1 VRLVCR
7 IVVAVTLQGLFA
19 LPGCKEQNHFA
30 PPPPPRVAV
39 AVPVQRTVPLYLEV
53 SGTVAAA
60 NSVDLMARVEG
71 FLQDI
76 SYTDGDEVKK
86 GQILFTIEP
95 QSYQAKLQQAQA
107 AEAGAQA
114 QLSQT
119 DAEYR
124 RQAQLGRTDASSQS
138 TVDQALMQRDTA
150 KASVQQAQ
158 ANTVLS
164 AIDYSYTR
172 VMAPFDGIATAH
184 LVSVGTLVG
193 SGTPTKL
200 ASVVQLDP
208 VYVNFNV
215 TEQDVLRIRGE
226 LARRGL
232 TIRDVGKVQ
241 VEVGLQNE
249 RGYPHVGTLDYVAP
263 GIDQSTGTLPA
274 RAVFSNA
281 KRALIPGFFARV
293 RVPVQPPR
301 PELMVPDIALGSD
314 QRGRYVLVVDGN
326 DMVEQRRI
334 VTGPAVDELRIIES
348 GLTQQDR
355 VVVSGL
361 QRAIP
366 GQKVS
371 PQPAAIE

>member
-1 VRLVCR
+1 M
-7 IVVAVTLQGLFA
+7 VVAATLQGLLVLA
-19 LPGCKEQNHFA
+19 GCKEQNHFA
-30 PPPPPRVAV
+30 PPPPARVAV

-60 NSVDLMARVEG
+60 NSVDLMARVQG
-71 FLQDI
+71 FLQEI

-124 RQAQLGRTDASSQS
+124 RQAQLGRSDISSQS

-150 KASVQQAQ
+150 KASLQQAQ

-172 VMAPFDGIATAH
+172 VTAPFDGIATAH

-193 SGTPTKL
+193 SGSPTKL

-208 VYVNFNV
+208 VYVNFNI

-232 TIRDVGKVQ
+232 TIRDVGKVR

-249 RGYPHVGTLDYVAP
+249 RGYPHTGTLDYVAP
-263 GIDQSTGTLPA
+263 GVDQNTGTLPA
-274 RAVFSNA
+274 RAVFANA
-281 KRALIPGFFARV
+281 NRALIPGFFARV

-301 PELMVPDIALGSD
+301 PELMVPDVALGSD

-326 DMVEQRRI
+326 DVVEQRRI

-366 GQKVS
+366 GQKVN
-371 PQPAAIE
+371 PQTTAIE